1 MASEQRTAWCG
12 VLACVAAVSTA
23 MAQVPAAESKAL
35 GVPTGGRRGSVAA
48 APEAAKPSGL
58 LGSTVLPLA
67 GVLGLAVVGGRLIRS
82 AARRSGSLRSAIGAG
97 GRAPSGILEVIG
109 RYPVSR
115 GATLVLLK
123 MDTRILL
130 LSQTAGGRFGAGAG
144 FATLAEITD
153 PEEVASILIK
163 SRDAEG
169 DSLAERFRSML
180 HRFDRQMEHPAAG
193 GERGTIPIIDLT
205 KREPRAGGPL
215 KARLARAR
223 TGVVA

>member
-1 MASEQRTAWCG
+1 MATVRWTIWCG
-12 VLACVAAVSTA
+12 VIACATLVSSA
-23 MAQVPAAESKAL
+23 WAQPAPAESKSL
-35 GVPTGGRRGSVAA
+35 GMPSAARRATLP
-48 APEAAKPSGL
+48 APEPSKPSNL
-58 LGSTVLPLA
+58 IRSTILPLA

-82 AARRSGSLRSAIGAG
+82 AARRSGTLRSAIGAG

-144 FATLAEITD
+144 FSTLAEISD

-163 SRDAEG
+163 SRDDEG
-169 DSLAERFRSML
+169 DSLAERFRTIL
-180 HRFDRQMEHPAAG
+180 HRFDRQMEPSASDAG
-193 GERGTIPIIDLT
+193 RNAIPIIDLT
-205 KREPRAGGPL
+205 KRESRPPAAL
-215 KARLARAR
+215 KARLSRAK

>member
-1 MASEQRTAWCG
+1 MPRMKRTIWCG
-12 VLACVAAVSTA
+12 LLACAAVSSA
-23 MAQVPAAESKAL
+23 MAQSPGAESKSL
-35 GVPTGGRRGSVAA
+35 GMPAAVRRGAV
-48 APEAAKPSGL
+48 EAATEPARPSGL
-58 LGSTVLPLA
+58 IGSTILPLA

-180 HRFDRQMEHPAAG
+180 HRFDRQMEPPAAEG
-193 GERGTIPIIDLT
+193 GRNNFPIIDLT
-205 KREPRAGGPL
+205 KREPRATGPL